1 MGLKNLTDITGS
13 RWDRSF
19 KSFTS
24 LCSGCK
30 FYRVIDNKDRCY
42 WGMAFKVMDKTK
54 VLPYCQLIKK
64 PSPRLTMLNKKNEL
78 ENIS

>member
-1 MGLKNLTDITGS
+1 MKQKNLTDVAAN
-13 RWDRSF
+13 RWDGRF

-30 FYRVIDNKDRCY
+30 FYRVIDKEDRCY
-42 WGMAFKVMDKTK
+42 WGVAFRVMDKIK

-64 PSPRLTMLNKKNEL
+64 PSPRLAMLNQKTNL